1 MCVQHEET
9 KHLQIILFT
18 DLTDSTEVSKRLGHL
33 AVVNVQEC
41 IVHPV
46 FRKRNSIAA
55 FTLCDLILMV
65 REHKVFATGM
75 DVDLLSKIFLGHNG
89 ALNMPA
95 RSSVAPWRGPVWLSF
110 FLRFPEHEIQRI
122 FLLILTGYLQG
133 TES

>member
-1 MCVQHEET
+1 MCGQHEET
-9 KHLQIILFT
+9 KYLQIIFFG
-18 DLTDSTEVSKRLGHL
+18 DLTNSKEVAQRLGHL

-46 FRKRNSIAA
+46 FCKRNSIAA
-55 FTLCDLILMV
+55 FALCDFIFMMW
-65 REHKVFATGM
+65 KNKIFAAGM